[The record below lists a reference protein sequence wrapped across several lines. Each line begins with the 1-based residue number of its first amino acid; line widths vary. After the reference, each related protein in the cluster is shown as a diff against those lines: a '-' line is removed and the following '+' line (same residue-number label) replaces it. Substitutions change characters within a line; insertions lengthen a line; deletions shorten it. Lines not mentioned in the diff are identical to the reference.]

1 MKLYAHDPRFIFNG
15 RDNSF
20 PDAVVVREIW
30 CENVYELYDGDLTD
44 TGIVV
49 DIGANIG
56 SFSLF
61 AASLGAKKVIAV
73 EPEPHNLELLRQNI
87 KENQANVPDCEFV
100 IDDHAVGRDRGVG
113 YITDE
118 HGDSKVTDIV
128 VENSQESYNGKS
140 RVRIISLDQLFAN
153 HNLEFIDVLKIDIEG
168 LEGDVIMGASQDT
181 LNLCRYI
188 TLEYDRRANDLGAIV
203 ERISKTHQIKYV
215 GAQGG
220 MLFAKRY

>member
-1 MKLYAHDPRFIFNG
+1 MKLYAHDPRFVFTG

-30 CENVYELYDGDLTD
+30 CENVYELFDGDLTD
-44 TGIVV
+44 TGIVL

-61 AASLGAKKVIAV
+61 AASLGAKKVISV

-87 KENQANVPDCEFV
+87 NDNQANVPDCEFV
-100 IDDHAVGRDRGVG
+100 IDDHAIGRERSRAF
-113 YITDE
+113 ITDE
-118 HGDSKVTDIV
+118 HGDSKVV
-128 VENSQESYNGKS
+128 KHKGMENGLSE
-140 RVRIISLDQLFAN
+140 VAVISLDQLFTN

-203 ERISKTHQIKYV
+203 ERLSKTHQIKYV

>member
-100 IDDHAVGRDRGVG
+100 IDDHAVGREKGKAF
-113 YITDE
+113 ITDE
-118 HGDSKVTDIV
+118 HGDSKVLPKLDGANYKTPTSEV
-128 VENSQESYNGKS
+128 NV
-140 RVRIISLDQLFAN
+140 ISLDQLFAN
-153 HNLEFIDVLKIDIEG
+153 HNLEFIDILKIDIEG